1 MKKQGQQVQQNM
13 KKKYV
18 KPEMTVIHMPGVS
31 LLGVSGERSVEY
43 AEQDFSKKNN
53 SNGLFDSDIED
64 EGNSTRPFHEYLW
77 E

>member
-1 MKKQGQQVQQNM
+1 
-13 KKKYV
+13 
-18 KPEMTVIHMPGVS
+18 MTVIHMPGVS
-31 LLGVSGERSVEY
+31 MLVVSGH

-64 EGNSTRPFHEYLW
+64 EGKSTRPFHEYLW

>member
-1 MKKQGQQVQQNM
+1 
-13 KKKYV
+13 
-18 KPEMTVIHMPGVS
+18 MTVIHMPGVS
-31 LLGVSGERSVEY
+31 MLVVSGY

-64 EGNSTRPFHEYLW
+64 EDKSTRPFHEYLW

>member
-1 MKKQGQQVQQNM
+1 M

-31 LLGVSGERSVEY
+31 LLGVSAEEY
-43 AEQDFSKKNN
+43 AEQDFAKKNN

-64 EGNSTRPFHEYLW
+64 EGKSTRPFHEYLW

>member
-1 MKKQGQQVQQNM
+1 M

-18 KPEMTVIHMPGVS
+18 MPEMTVIHMPGVS
-31 LLGVSGERSVEY
+31 LLGVSAEEY

>member
-1 MKKQGQQVQQNM
+1 
-13 KKKYV
+13 
-18 KPEMTVIHMPGVS
+18 MTVIHMPGVS
-31 LLGVSGERSVEY
+31 LMGVSGEEY

-64 EGNSTRPFHEYLW
+64 EGKSTRPFHEYLW

>member
-1 MKKQGQQVQQNM
+1 M

-18 KPEMTVIHMPGVS
+18 KPEVTVIHMPGVS
-31 LLGVSGERSVEY
+31 LLGVSGVLQEAY
-43 AEQDFSKKNN
+43 GEQDLSKKNN

>member
-1 MKKQGQQVQQNM
+1 M

-18 KPEMTVIHMPGVS
+18 MPEMTVIHMPGVS
-31 LLGVSGERSVEY
+31 LMGVSGEEF

>member
-1 MKKQGQQVQQNM
+1 M

-18 KPEMTVIHMPGVS
+18 KPEMTVIHMPEVS
-31 LLGVSGERSVEY
+31 LLGVSGELRLQY
-43 AEQDFSKKNN
+43 GEQDFSKKNN

-64 EGNSTRPFHEYLW
+64 EGQSTRPFHEYLW

>member
-1 MKKQGQQVQQNM
+1 M

-18 KPEMTVIHMPGVS
+18 MPEMTVIHMPGVS
-31 LLGVSGERSVEY
+31 LMGVSAEEY
-43 AEQDFSKKNN
+43 AEQDFAKKNN

-64 EGNSTRPFHEYLW
+64 EGKSTRPFHEYLW

>member
-1 MKKQGQQVQQNM
+1 MKKQGQQGQQNM

-31 LLGVSGERSVEY
+31 MLVVSGY

-64 EGNSTRPFHEYLW
+64 EGKSTQPFHEYLW

>member
-1 MKKQGQQVQQNM
+1 M

-31 LLGVSGERSVEY
+31 LMGVSAEEY
-43 AEQDFSKKNN
+43 AEQDFAKKNN

>member
-1 MKKQGQQVQQNM
+1 M

-31 LLGVSGERSVEY
+31 LLGVSAEEY

-53 SNGLFDSDIED
+53 SNGLFDSDIEEED
-64 EGNSTRPFHEYLW
+64 KSTRPFHEYLW

>member
-1 MKKQGQQVQQNM
+1 M

-18 KPEMTVIHMPGVS
+18 KPEITVIHMPGVS
-31 LLGVSGERSVEY
+31 LLGVSSEAY

-64 EGNSTRPFHEYLW
+64 EGKSTQPFHEYLW

>member
-1 MKKQGQQVQQNM
+1 M

-31 LLGVSGERSVEY
+31 LMGVSAEEY
-43 AEQDFSKKNN
+43 AEQDFAKKNN

-64 EGNSTRPFHEYLW
+64 EGKSTRPFHEYLW

>member
-1 MKKQGQQVQQNM
+1 
-13 KKKYV
+13 
-18 KPEMTVIHMPGVS
+18 MTVIHMPGVS
-31 LLGVSGERSVEY
+31 LMGVSGEEY

-64 EGNSTRPFHEYLW
+64 EDKSTRPFHEYLW

>member
-1 MKKQGQQVQQNM
+1 M

-31 LLGVSGERSVEY
+31 LMGVSAEEY
-43 AEQDFSKKNN
+43 AEQDFAKKNN

-64 EGNSTRPFHEYLW
+64 EGQSTRPFHEYLW

>member
-1 MKKQGQQVQQNM
+1 M

-31 LLGVSGERSVEY
+31 LLGVSGEEG
-43 AEQDFSKKNN
+43 AEQDFAKKNN

-64 EGNSTRPFHEYLW
+64 EGKSTRPFHEYLW

>member
-1 MKKQGQQVQQNM
+1 MKKQGQQGHQNM

-18 KPEMTVIHMPGVS
+18 KPEVTVIHMPGVS
-31 LLGVSGERSVEY
+31 LLGVSGVLQEAY
-43 AEQDFSKKNN
+43 GEQDLSKKNN

>member
-1 MKKQGQQVQQNM
+1 M

-31 LLGVSGERSVEY
+31 LLGVSAEEY
-43 AEQDFSKKNN
+43 AEQDFAKKNN

-64 EGNSTRPFHEYLW
+64 EGQSTRPFHEYLW

>member
-1 MKKQGQQVQQNM
+1 MKKQGQQGQQNM

-18 KPEMTVIHMPGVS
+18 MPEMTVIHMPGVS
-31 LLGVSGERSVEY
+31 LLGVSGERSKEY
-43 AEQDFSKKNN
+43 GEQDFSKKNN

-64 EGNSTRPFHEYLW
+64 EGKSTQPFHEYLW

>member
-1 MKKQGQQVQQNM
+1 M

-31 LLGVSGERSVEY
+31 LLGVSGERLEEY

-64 EGNSTRPFHEYLW
+64 EGKSTRPFHEYLW

>member
-1 MKKQGQQVQQNM
+1 
-13 KKKYV
+13 
-18 KPEMTVIHMPGVS
+18 MTVIHMPGVS
-31 LLGVSGERSVEY
+31 LMGVSSEAY

-64 EGNSTRPFHEYLW
+64 EGKSTQPFHEYLW

>member
-1 MKKQGQQVQQNM
+1 
-13 KKKYV
+13 
-18 KPEMTVIHMPGVS
+18 MTVIHMPGVS

-64 EGNSTRPFHEYLW
+64 EGQSTRPFHEYLW

>member
-1 MKKQGQQVQQNM
+1 M

-18 KPEMTVIHMPGVS
+18 MPEMTVIHMPGVS
-31 LLGVSGERSVEY
+31 LMGVSAEEY

>member
-1 MKKQGQQVQQNM
+1 M

-18 KPEMTVIHMPGVS
+18 MPEMTVIHMPGVS
-31 LLGVSGERSVEY
+31 LMGVSAEEY
-43 AEQDFSKKNN
+43 AEQDFAKKNN

-64 EGNSTRPFHEYLW
+64 EGQSTRPFHEYLW

>member
-1 MKKQGQQVQQNM
+1 M

-31 LLGVSGERSVEY
+31 LLGVSAEEY
-43 AEQDFSKKNN
+43 AEQDFAKKNN

-64 EGNSTRPFHEYLW
+64 EGKSTQPFHEYLW

>member
-1 MKKQGQQVQQNM
+1 MKKQGQQGQQNM

-31 LLGVSGERSVEY
+31 LLGVSAEEH
-43 AEQDFSKKNN
+43 AEQDFAKKNN

-64 EGNSTRPFHEYLW
+64 EGKSTQPFHEYLW

>member
-1 MKKQGQQVQQNM
+1 M

-31 LLGVSGERSVEY
+31 LMGVSAEEY
-43 AEQDFSKKNN
+43 AEQDFAKKNN

-64 EGNSTRPFHEYLW
+64 EGKSTQPFHEYLW

>member
-1 MKKQGQQVQQNM
+1 
-13 KKKYV
+13 
-18 KPEMTVIHMPGVS
+18 MTVIHMPGVS
-31 LLGVSGERSVEY
+31 LLGVSGILLEEY

-64 EGNSTRPFHEYLW
+64 EGKSTRPFHEYLW

>member
-1 MKKQGQQVQQNM
+1 M

-18 KPEMTVIHMPGVS
+18 MPEMTVIHMPGVS
-31 LLGVSGERSVEY
+31 LLGVSAEEY
-43 AEQDFSKKNN
+43 AEQDFAKKNN

-64 EGNSTRPFHEYLW
+64 EGKSTRPFHEYLW

>member
-1 MKKQGQQVQQNM
+1 M

-31 LLGVSGERSVEY
+31 LMGVSAEEY

>member
-1 MKKQGQQVQQNM
+1 M

-31 LLGVSGERSVEY
+31 LMGVSGEEY
-43 AEQDFSKKNN
+43 AEQDFAKKNN

-64 EGNSTRPFHEYLW
+64 ADKSTRPFHEYLW